1 MVTEHYDVITDEK
14 TIPSFTVE
22 EDEESDED
30 EDEEEEE
37 EEEEEGDDY
46 SLKEGEDND
55 GYFYEGKEYGQNAF
69 LIKDIYIDICIFPS
83 LQHSFILKDAEK
95 DFDEET
101 CQEYIHARQL
111 GHLCSDDKEYML
123 LAKDKAFKSHLN
135 NKTTKITLYHAC
147 AASCKSYVT
156 GTLLQ

>member
-1 MVTEHYDVITDEK
+1 MGKMHCKSKIT
-14 TIPSFTVE
+14 TWVH
-22 EDEESDED
+22 
-30 EDEEEEE
+30 
-37 EEEEEGDDY
+37 
-46 SLKEGEDND
+46 LKLLN
-55 GYFYEGKEYGQNAF
+55 N
-69 LIKDIYIDICIFPS
+69 CTFPS
-83 LQHSFILKDAEK
+83 LQHYFISKDVEK

-156 GTLLQ
+156 GTLL

>member
-1 MVTEHYDVITDEK
+1 MTDISMK
-14 TIPSFTVE
+14 V
-22 EDEESDED
+22 
-30 EDEEEEE
+30 
-37 EEEEEGDDY
+37 
-46 SLKEGEDND
+46 KNM
-55 GYFYEGKEYGQNAF
+55 GKMHSELTLCF
-69 LIKDIYIDICIFPS
+69 IYLDTCIFPS
-83 LQHSFILKDAEK
+83 LQQSFILKDVEK

-123 LAKDKAFKSHLN
+123 LAKDKAFENHLN

-156 GTLLQ
+156 GTLLQIYIVSAGISVQWLHIYFIFKLYII

>member
-1 MVTEHYDVITDEK
+1 M
-14 TIPSFTVE
+14 
-22 EDEESDED
+22 
-30 EDEEEEE
+30 
-37 EEEEEGDDY
+37 
-46 SLKEGEDND
+46 
-55 GYFYEGKEYGQNAF
+55 
-69 LIKDIYIDICIFPS
+69 YIDTCIFPS
-83 LQHSFILKDAEK
+83 LQQSFILKDVEK

-111 GHLCSDDKEYML
+111 GPLCSDDKEYML

-156 GTLLQ
+156 GTLLQIHI